1 MITIPSHTP
10 LIRGLLAGAEAAHYF
25 ATVLRSQ
32 YEMFYDRDTATILAE
47 LNADITQSLAI
58 FELNTQAGTAVNSLL
73 DAINDPRF
81 STRAPVT
88 MPSNWTF
95 VDGQFAYI
103 QPIEDASND

>member
-32 YEMFYDRDTATILAE
+32 YETFWNRDTATVLAE
-47 LNADITQSLAI
+47 LNANIAENVAI

-73 DAINDPRF
+73 DALNDPRF
-81 STRAPVT
+81 STRAPIT
-88 MPSNWTF
+88 MPSNWAF
-95 VDGQFAYI
+95 VDGQFTHI
-103 QPIEDASND
+103 QPAQEVAE